1 MHRHLHIYPSPIT
14 FENRIK
20 REVEAIAE
28 LEINVIILGTY
39 ETGLTKT
46 EWLSDKI
53 QIRRLNRRFD
63 HTLLTRVLFTLIF
76 YLRCLI
82 EIIKIR
88 PQIVNL
94 HSLSTLPL
102 APFCRLCG
110 ARVIYDAHELET
122 ETKQLKGLRKVISKR
137 VEATFIGF
145 AFAYI
150 FVSRS
155 IQKYYEDLYN
165 LQNTEVIRNLPLY
178 KKIQPQDKFRALFD
192 IDADKKIF
200 LYQGALVEGRGV
212 REIIAA
218 FADKPKMALV
228 IMGFGALADEITT
241 EIDKFPNIYFC
252 PAVSP
257 HELLNYTASADFGI
271 LSTDTSCLNHL
282 YCLPNKLFEYIM
294 AGLPILASDLV
305 EVGIILDKYDCGIV
319 VENLNK
325 NTLDEAIETL
335 LEKQYDRNAIFKVAH
350 KLQWEE
356 DKKVLQN
363 FYKTRILA

>member
-28 LEINVIILGTY
+28 LEVNVIILGTH
-39 ETGLTKT
+39 ESGLEKK
-46 EWLSDKI
+46 EWLSERI
-53 QIRRLNRRFD
+53 QIRRLNKRFD
-63 HTLLTRVLFTLIF
+63 YHLLTRILFTLVF
-76 YLRCLI
+76 YLRCMI

-88 PQIVNL
+88 PEIVNL

-122 ETKQLKGLRKVISKR
+122 ETKQLKGLRKAISKR

-145 AFAYI
+145 AFAHI

-165 LQNTEVIRNLPLY
+165 LENTEVIRNLPIY
-178 KKIQPQDKFRALFD
+178 KKIQPQDKFRELFN

-200 LYQGALVEGRGV
+200 LYQGALVKGRGV
-212 REIIAA
+212 HEIIAA
-218 FADKPKMALV
+218 FANKPKMALV
-228 IMGFGALADEITT
+228 IMGFGALADEIAA
-241 EIDKFPNIYFC
+241 EIDKHAHIHFC

-257 HELLNYTASADFGI
+257 NELLNYTASADFGI

-294 AGLPILASDLV
+294 AGLPILSSDLV
-305 EVGIILDKYDCGIV
+305 EVGMILDKYDCGVIV
-319 VENLNK
+319 KDLTKDNLH
-325 NTLDEAIETL
+325 EAIETL
-335 LEKQYDRNAIFKVAH
+335 LEKQHDRNAIFRVAR
-350 KLQWEE
+350 KLQWNE